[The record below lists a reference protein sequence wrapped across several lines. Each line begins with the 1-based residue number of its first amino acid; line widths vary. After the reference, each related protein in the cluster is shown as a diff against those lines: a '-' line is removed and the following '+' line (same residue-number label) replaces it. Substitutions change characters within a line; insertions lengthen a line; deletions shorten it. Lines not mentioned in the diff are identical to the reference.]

1 MEPILSF
8 FTKLVENSPQLIILF
23 LGAILVFLSG
33 TNQLPIANSQVVLS
47 HSVQIGLALIGSL
60 LIVFALWILYGNEK
74 LRRSKRI
81 DNLEKESA
89 DLSKKLED
97 EKHKIKQKDEKVE
110 ELEHIIAEALKVSKE
125 KGFDEIARILSNA
138 TQVLRDADE
147 RFKPLVNAAHWAN
160 AKANSWIKII
170 EPSKY
175 KDYGIRGDNVE
186 EFRQEILQ
194 HLNLL
199 ESNLR
204 EMIPDTIPRLRD
216 VPQKVATNPL
226 AYSAALKAIQSQMEK
241 DLEKSTPLDTVARE
255 QLLAYMSELI
265 EKTTA

>member
-8 FTKLVENSPQLIILF
+8 FTKLVEKSPQLIILV
-23 LGAILVFLSG
+23 LGAILVILSG
-33 TNQLPIANSQVVLS
+33 TNQLPIANTQIVLS
-47 HSVQIGLALIGSL
+47 HLVKVGLFLIGFL
-60 LIVFALWILYGNEK
+60 LICFALWMLQGNEN
-74 LRRSKRI
+74 LRKSKRI
-81 DNLEKESA
+81 DSLEKESS
-89 DLSKKLED
+89 DLSRKLEA
-97 EKHKIKQKDEKVE
+97 EKYKIKQKDEKVE

-147 RFKPLVNAAHWAN
+147 RFKPLVNAARWVSI
-160 AKANSWIKII
+160 KANSWIKII

-194 HLNLL
+194 HLQLL

-204 EMIPDTIPRLRD
+204 EMMPESVPRRCG

-241 DLEKSTPLDTVARE
+241 DLEKSTPLDTIARE
-255 QLLAYMSELI
+255 QLLAYMSRLI
-265 EKTTA
+265 EETTA